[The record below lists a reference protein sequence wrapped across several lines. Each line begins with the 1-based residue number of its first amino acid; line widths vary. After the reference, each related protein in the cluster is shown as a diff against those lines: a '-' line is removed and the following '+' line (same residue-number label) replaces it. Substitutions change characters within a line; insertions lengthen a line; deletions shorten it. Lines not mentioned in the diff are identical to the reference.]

1 MKEEEKEIYKKL
13 SAPFETIAADSK
25 TYPAHKWRIQSGKRC
40 IPYIDA
46 RQVSERLN
54 EVLGVDGWE
63 NTIEETNQKMLI
75 SNLTC
80 IINGKEVSHSD
91 VGTGG
96 SIEKEKAMASDSLKR
111 AAVHFGIGR
120 YLYDME
126 PVTVPSNTS
135 SDILKS
141 PDKLSSYI
149 NQLHPMR
156 SKLTEIYK
164 ALGEDAKSV
173 DEEFKKIWKA
183 FKI

>member
-1 MKEEEKEIYKKL
+1 MEKEQEIYKQL
-13 SAPFETIAADSK
+13 SAPFTTIGADGNE
-25 TYPAHKWRIQSGKRC
+25 YPAHKWRIQSGKRC

-54 EVLGVDGWE
+54 QVLGVDGWN

-80 IINGKEVSHSD
+80 IIGGKEVSHSD
-91 VGTGG
+91 VGTQANT
-96 SIEKEKAMASDSLKR
+96 EKEKSMASDSLKR

-120 YLYDME
+120 YLYDIE
-126 PVTVPSNTS
+126 PVTLPANTP
-135 SDILKS
+135 SDIIK
-141 PDKLSSYI
+141 DGAKLSSYI

-164 ALGEDAKSV
+164 ALGDSAKKL
-173 DEEFKKIWKA
+173 DKEFQAIWKA